1 MEKKDYRIFPI
12 VEAEVLP
19 DCTLE
24 LIKGGG
30 YVISCDQ
37 GFGCSDVS
45 LNNGCRV
52 VTCNGYC
59 FVCTGYM
66 QVCPKDGLTCVINVS

>member
-12 VEAEVLP
+12 VDAEVLP

-37 GFGCSDVS
+37 GFGCSS
-45 LNNGCRV
+45 
-52 VTCNGYC
+52 
-59 FVCTGYM
+59 
-66 QVCPKDGLTCVINVS
+66 KSINDLR